1 MADMGQRINQKRL
14 EKGLTMEEL
23 GKMVGVGAS
32 AVNKWEKG
40 NVENLKRS
48 TIQKLA
54 DIFNCSPVWLMGY
67 TVKDLTDEE
76 RFRNQIMFEIT
87 DPDIDELGIIDNFR
101 LLNEDGQRRFMEYLD
116 DLLSMD
122 KYLNQEDNI

>member
-14 EKGLTMEEL
+14 EMGLTMEEL

-54 DIFNCSPVWLMGY
+54 DIFHCSPVWLMGY
-67 TVKDLTDEE
+67 VDKDLTEEE
-76 RFRNQIMFEIT
+76 RLRNQIMFEVL
-87 DPDIDELGIIDNFR
+87 DPDIGELGLIDDFR
-101 LLNEDGQRRFMEYLD
+101 GLNEEGQRRVKEYMTDIMSME
-116 DLLSMD
+116 
-122 KYLNQEDNI
+122 KYLIQ

>member
-14 EKGLTMEEL
+14 EMGLTMEEL

-67 TVKDLTDEE
+67 VDKDLTEEE
-76 RFRNQIMFEIT
+76 RLRNQIMFEML
-87 DPDIDELGIIDNFR
+87 DPDIDELGLIDNFR
-101 LLNEDGQRRFMEYLD
+101 GLNEEGQRRVKEYMTD
-116 DLLSMD
+116 IMSMD
-122 KYLNQEDNI
+122 KYLIQ